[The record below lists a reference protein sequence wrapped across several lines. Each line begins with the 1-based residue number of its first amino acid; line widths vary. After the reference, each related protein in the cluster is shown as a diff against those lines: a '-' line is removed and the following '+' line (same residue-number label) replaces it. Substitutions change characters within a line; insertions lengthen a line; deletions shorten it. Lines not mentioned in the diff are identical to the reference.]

1 MWKRFLPLAV
11 FLAMAVLLFSG
22 IGKDTKLV
30 PSPLIGK
37 PAPAFELTDLNS
49 GQAFGPA
56 SLKGQPYIL
65 NVFASWCVSCRIEH
79 PVLMAYRAQGK
90 LPVVGLNYKDTT
102 EAAQRW
108 LHQHGNPYNFVP
120 FDETGRVGID
130 FGVYGSPETFFVDAA
145 GVIRHKH
152 VGPLTPEL
160 LDEWTR
166 RLTESS

>member
-1 MWKRFLPLAV
+1 MWKRFLPLVV
-11 FLAMAVLLFSG
+11 FLALAALLMSG

-37 PAPAFELTDLNS
+37 PAPDFDLLDLNS
-49 GQAFGPA
+49 GERFSPA
-56 SLKGQPYIL
+56 SLKGQPYVL

-79 PVLMAYRAQGK
+79 PVLMAYQQQRR
-90 LPVVGLNYKDTT
+90 LPVVGLNYKDST
-102 EAAQRW
+102 EAALRW
-108 LHQHGNPYNFVP
+108 LRQHGNPYAFVP

-130 FGVYGSPETFFVDAA
+130 FGVYGSPETFFVDAE

-152 VGPLTPEL
+152 IGPLTPQL

-166 RLTESS
+166 RLTEAS